1 MAMNAYIFKRD
12 VLDKQDPDSVYG
24 LFTGN
29 LSYYFF
35 SHLHNLEIVHL
46 EYPILIDHLYEFLN
60 FFLGVYKGESVAM
73 AYSEFYKEKS
83 KAAPELQTFVWN
95 VLYSMSIFHENS
107 KELQS
112 IIITLE
118 DGKRD
123 TIKFLTTI
131 RQSVADI
138 NSMNVKDT
146 YLDIL
151 PLDSDRL
158 HLYFSAVYGPKSV
171 HKMPLLKKISAI
183 YRKNTK
189 IYGAD
194 LALILLDNL
203 LQNKK
208 NFKFINSEVSA
219 LS

>member
-1 MAMNAYIFKRD
+1 MATSAYIFKRD
-12 VLDKQDPDSVYG
+12 VLDKQDPESVYG
-24 LFTGN
+24 LLTGN

-35 SHLHNLEIVHL
+35 SHLHNLEIIHL

-60 FFLGVYKGESVAM
+60 FFIGVYKGESVTM

-83 KAAPELQTFVWN
+83 KAAPELQMFVWN

-112 IIITLE
+112 IILCLE

-123 TIKFLTTI
+123 TIKFLMTI

-171 HKMPLLKKISAI
+171 HKMPLLKKISTV

-194 LALILLDNL
+194 LAVILLDNFL
-203 LQNKK
+203 SNKK
-208 NFKFINSEVSA
+208 NFKFINSGVSA